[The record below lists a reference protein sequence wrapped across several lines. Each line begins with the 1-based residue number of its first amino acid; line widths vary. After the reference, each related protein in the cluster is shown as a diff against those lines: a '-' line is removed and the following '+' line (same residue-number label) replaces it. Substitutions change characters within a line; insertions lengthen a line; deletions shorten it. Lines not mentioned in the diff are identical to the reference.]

1 MPPRR
6 WARRLE
12 RICCTL
18 GTYVPVAFVYG
29 MTTWA
34 VWVVIVIGGAEPES
48 RWRGTPSSV
57 VGLAL
62 YLLLNWSY
70 TTAVFTSPGSTTTDD
85 GYGLLPTAAARPPAS
100 SLTVKSSNGQ
110 VRFCKK
116 CQARKPDRAHH
127 CSSCRRCILKMDHH
141 CPWLATCIGLRN
153 HKAFLLFLIYTTV
166 FSLYA
171 FALSG
176 SWLWSEVVV
185 ESARY
190 VDSLMPVNFIVLAV
204 VSGIIGLV
212 VGGFTAWHVLLACRG
227 QTTIECLE
235 KTRYLSP
242 LRRMHQQQALPP
254 TAQRLVDMH
263 ANALPGVTRPEEGES
278 SVTMAASADGGCDDV
293 DDDDVVE
300 VDLEAAAPFAGR
312 RHVSYADRER
322 EQTRRRY
329 EDYLD
334 EHDSD
339 KLPNAFDL
347 GWRRNLTHLLGP
359 RPSLWLVPICNTTG
373 DGWAWEAGPRW
384 LDARDRL
391 RRERQRQRER
401 EISAGWGAA
410 AEGEDE
416 EHRQRRSPS
425 KADRVLGRD
434 PDLYADGTQGVRM
447 QRLSRRGKTL
457 DDELHDLDAVYTGLC

>member
-1 MPPRR
+1 MPTRR
-6 WARRLE
+6 WARKLE
-12 RICCTL
+12 RACCTL
-18 GTYVPVAFVYG
+18 CTYVPVVFVYG
-29 MTTWA
+29 LTTWTA
-34 VWVVIVIGGAEPES
+34 WVIVAIGAAQPES
-48 RWRGTPSSV
+48 RWRGTPSSI

-62 YLLLNWSY
+62 FILLNWSY
-70 TTAVFTSPGSTTTDD
+70 TTAVFTNPGSTISDS
-85 GYGLLPTAAARPPAS
+85 GYGLLPVAAS

-110 VRFCKK
+110 MRYCKK

-127 CSSCRRCILKMDHH
+127 CSSCGRCILKMDHH

-153 HKAFLLFLIYTTV
+153 HKAFFLFLVYTTV
-166 FSLYA
+166 YSLYA

-204 VSGIIGLV
+204 LSGIIGLV

-242 LRRMHQQQALPP
+242 LRRMHQQQALPQP
-254 TAQRLVDMH
+254 AQRLVDAH
-263 ANALPGVTRPEEGES
+263 ANALPGVTCPEEGV
-278 SVTMAASADGGCDDV
+278 VTSQ
-293 DDDDVVE
+293 E
-300 VDLEAAAPFAGR
+300 RTL
-312 RHVSYADRER
+312 VSYAERER

-339 KLPNAFDL
+339 RLPNAFDL
-347 GWRRNLTHLLGP
+347 GWRRNLLHLLGP
-359 RPSLWLVPICNTTG
+359 TPFLWLLPICNTTG
-373 DGWAWEAGPRW
+373 DGWVWEAGPRW
-384 LDARDRL
+384 IDARERL

-401 EISAGWGAA
+401 EINAGWGGTEDGENDI
-410 AEGEDE
+410 EGARE
-416 EHRQRRSPS
+416 QRRPPS

-457 DDELHDLDAVYTGLC
+457 DEDELDDEGEEGEEV

>member
-1 MPPRR
+1 MPRR

-12 RICCTL
+12 RACCTL

-29 MTTWA
+29 LTTWA
-34 VWVVIVIGGAEPES
+34 IWVVIVIGGAIPES
-48 RWRGTPSSV
+48 RWRGTPSSLI
-57 VGLAL
+57 GLVL

-70 TTAVFTSPGSTTTDD
+70 TTAVFTGPGSTTTED
-85 GYGLLPTAAARPPAS
+85 GYGLLPTASSRPSAA

-110 VRFCKK
+110 VRYCKK

-153 HKAFLLFLIYTTV
+153 HKAFLLFLVYTTV
-166 FSLYA
+166 FSLYC
-171 FALSG
+171 FAVSG

-190 VDSLMPVNFIVLAV
+190 VDSLMPVNFIVLV
-204 VSGIIGLV
+204 VLSGIIGLV
-212 VGGFTAWHVLLACRG
+212 VGGFTAWHVMLACRG

-242 LRRMHQQQALPP
+242 LRRMHQQHALPP
-254 TAQRLVDMH
+254 TAQRLVDIH

-278 SVTMAASADGGCDDV
+278 SVTVAGSVDADMEADPEALHLAS
-293 DDDDVVE
+293 
-300 VDLEAAAPFAGR
+300 R
-312 RHVSYADRER
+312 RQLSYADRER

-359 RPSLWLVPICNTTG
+359 TPALWLLPICNTTG
-373 DGWAWEAGPRW
+373 DGWVWEAGPRW
-384 LDARDRL
+384 LDARERL

-401 EISAGWGAA
+401 EINAGWGAP
-410 AEGEDE
+410 ENGDENEHGNEDQQL
-416 EHRQRRSPS
+416 RAPS

-447 QRLSRRGKTL
+447 QRLSHRGKTL
-457 DDELHDLDAVYTGLC
+457 DDELHDLDVEGEEEGDGEGD